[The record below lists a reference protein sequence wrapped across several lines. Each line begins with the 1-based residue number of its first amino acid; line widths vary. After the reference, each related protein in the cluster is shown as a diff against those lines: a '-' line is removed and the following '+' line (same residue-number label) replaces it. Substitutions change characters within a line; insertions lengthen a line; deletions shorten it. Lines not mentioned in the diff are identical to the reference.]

1 MRKRIKWIVMLSFC
15 LAMLFNGKA
24 SAAGNTMDTA
34 KLINFGNTFSGTLN
48 NNEEIYY
55 KFTLPS
61 SGRIM
66 LTGSAEVGYGWY
78 LNIYDEQRQDACWR
92 DLDKSSIG
100 ELIDLTKGTYYL
112 CLSNGSGDYSMQMSF
127 TSAEESFDETGQG
140 TNNTLFEAN
149 EISLNRIYKGQRASN
164 DVLDYYKFTISE
176 PTEITINMSPADGHN
191 DVTLFG
197 IIYDAQGSKLYEFY
211 HNSVQYNLQRGTYYF
226 VIDGNEFSTGN
237 YIFKITDHSHT
248 YENIITKATPGQDG
262 KIVKKCVCGA
272 TDETVAIYAPKTLSL
287 SAGKYTYNGKVKKPT
302 VQVQDTEGKTI
313 SSSNYRVDYF
323 GGCKNVGRYTVKVTF
338 RGNLYSGNLSK
349 AFDIGPGA
357 TRISKAVGGKRSLHV
372 RWKKKVGQITGYQ
385 IQCSADKRF
394 AKGNKTV
401 TVRRNDVTSKKIK
414 KLKARKKYYV
424 RVRTYKNIKN
434 GGRTVR
440 LYSSWSKAKAVKTK

>member
-149 EISLNRIYKGQRASN
+149 EISLNRIYKGQMASN

-197 IIYDAQGSKLYEFY
+197 
-211 HNSVQYNLQRGTYYF
+211 
-226 VIDGNEFSTGN
+226 
-237 YIFKITDHSHT
+237 
-248 YENIITKATPGQDG
+248 
-262 KIVKKCVCGA
+262 
-272 TDETVAIYAPKTLSL
+272 SL
-287 SAGKYTYNGKVKKPT
+287 S
-302 VQVQDTEGKTI
+302 
-313 SSSNYRVDYF
+313 S
-323 GGCKNVGRYTVKVTF
+323 C
-338 RGNLYSGNLSK
+338 LY
-349 AFDIGPGA
+349 
-357 TRISKAVGGKRSLHV
+357 
-372 RWKKKVGQITGYQ
+372 
-385 IQCSADKRF
+385 
-394 AKGNKTV
+394 
-401 TVRRNDVTSKKIK
+401 
-414 KLKARKKYYV
+414 
-424 RVRTYKNIKN
+424 
-434 GGRTVR
+434 
-440 LYSSWSKAKAVKTK
+440 